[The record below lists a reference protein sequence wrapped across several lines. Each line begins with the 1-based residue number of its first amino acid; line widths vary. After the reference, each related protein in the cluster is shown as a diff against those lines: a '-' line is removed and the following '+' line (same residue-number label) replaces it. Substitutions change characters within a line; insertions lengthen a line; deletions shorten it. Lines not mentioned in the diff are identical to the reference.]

1 LKLRCE
7 VVLEVQLEFYHL
19 SQDVSIR
26 RVSEKGVFPLAYS
39 VGGNRHQSF
48 EVYELEETVI
58 SPLKS
63 MRYSSGIEEEKGS
76 VSLVY

>member
-1 LKLRCE
+1 
-7 VVLEVQLEFYHL
+7 
-19 SQDVSIR
+19 
-26 RVSEKGVFPLAYS
+26 VSEKGVFPLAYS

-76 VSLVY
+76 VALVY